1 MSCKC
6 ATWDGGQ
13 WDCSVSGDR
22 CMFYIP
28 SSKACAERYGEGP
41 DADEVENLDEYIG
54 E

>member
-1 MSCKC
+1 MSCKY

-13 WDCSVSGDR
+13 WNCSVSGDR